1 MTLLCIE
8 FLIILFK
15 KSGIQNNTLIKVST
29 VTDQQD
35 IKREKILEAAYQ
47 QFLHYGYSKTT
58 MNEIAGA
65 LSMSKALLY
74 YYFPDKSQLYIAV
87 TRKLSEE
94 YLQLVKEKISITKDL
109 KEAFV
114 AQIDVNHNFI
124 LSNYNFLDYIRVN
137 EQNLPDTIWDI
148 VEQIRQAEIELLTN
162 AIRLEEEKGTIG
174 RIENAAEVVGL
185 LLDALHGVHVG
196 TMGYKKTT
204 FPKKEHLDEIHQK
217 RLMLVDIFVRGLR
230 H

>member
-1 MTLLCIE
+1 M
-8 FLIILFK
+8 
-15 KSGIQNNTLIKVST
+15 ST
-29 VTDQQD
+29 VADQQD

-87 TRKLSEE
+87 TRKLAEE
-94 YLQLVKEKISITKDL
+94 YLETLKDKLAQINDL

-114 AQIDVNHNFI
+114 LQIDHHHNFI
-124 LSNYNFLDYIRVN
+124 VTNYNFFDFIRLN
-137 EQNLPDTIWDI
+137 EQSVPDEIWAI
-148 VEQIRQAEIELLTN
+148 VDQIRQTEMDLLGN
-162 AIRLEEEKGTIG
+162 AIVAEAEKQHIKCV
-174 RIENAAEVVGL
+174 ENPREIVDL
-185 LLDALHGVHVG
+185 LLDALHGVRVG
-196 TMGYKKTT
+196 AMGYKKTS
-204 FPKKEHLDEIHQK
+204 FPKKEHLDEIHRK
-217 RLMLVDIFVRGLR
+217 RLLLVDIFVRGLN

>member
-1 MTLLCIE
+1 M
-8 FLIILFK
+8 
-15 KSGIQNNTLIKVST
+15 GNVA
-29 VTDQQD
+29 DQQD

-87 TRKLSEE
+87 TRKLAEE
-94 YLQLVKEKISITKDL
+94 YIKQLDTKLATTNDL

-114 AQIDVNHNFI
+114 SQIDIHHDFIVN
-124 LSNYNFLDYIRVN
+124 NYNFFDFFRLN
-137 EQNLPDTIWDI
+137 EQSLPDAIWEI
-148 VEQIRQAEIELLTN
+148 VDHIRQGEMKLLGD
-162 AIRLEEEKGTIG
+162 AIKADAEKGNISAVDNPG
-174 RIENAAEVVGL
+174 EVVDL
-185 LLDALHGVHVG
+185 LLDALHGVRVG
-196 TMGYKKTT
+196 TLGYKKTS
-204 FPKKEHLDEIHQK
+204 FPKKEHLDEIHRK
-217 RLMLVDIFVRGLR
+217 RLLLVDIFIRGLK